1 MGKSFYDLDY
11 IIEVS
16 EKRLAEYTVL
26 YQKVLE
32 RLTNIILVYSAL
44 GIFLVP
50 LTQHVIAADIPGF
63 WFYIAFCL
71 FAVLLVISVGY
82 FVRLLLPVDI
92 AYLDP
97 PRKYYAD
104 YRADLEGLGVE
115 NESVVDDSLK
125 GSYILELENAISVN
139 SNVFKAKSSF
149 FYNALLFA
157 LLAIVPYIACL
168 GFHLSKKEG
177 KGKVEILRGKM

>member
-16 EKRLAEYTVL
+16 EKRLAEYTAL

-32 RLTNIILVYSAL
+32 RLTNIILVYSAV

-50 LTQHVIAADIPGF
+50 LTQHVINRDIRGF
-63 WFYIAFCL
+63 WYYIVFGL
-71 FAVLLVISVGY
+71 FVVLLGISIVY
-82 FVRLLLPVDI
+82 MIRLLLPVEI

-97 PRKYYAD
+97 PKKYYD
-104 YRADLEGLGVE
+104 EYKVDIEQLNVG
-115 NESVVDDSLK
+115 NESVVNDSLK
-125 GSYILELENAISVN
+125 GAYILELENAIEIN
-139 SNVFKAKSSF
+139 RRAFGTKSSL

-157 LLAIVPYIACL
+157 LLAVVPYIACL
-168 GFHLSKKEG
+168 AFHLSKVKS
-177 KGKVEILRGKM
+177 